1 MRYDVII
8 VGAGSAGCVLAARL
22 SEDSGRSVLLL
33 EAGPDYHDVPLPPEI
48 ASGFS
53 PAFTHDWEYVHEP
66 DLLGRTI
73 HLPRAKLVG
82 GCSATNATIA
92 LRGTPGDYDEWA
104 AQGNLGWAF
113 ADVLP
118 FFRSLENDVD
128 IHSEWHGSAGPL
140 PIRRY
145 SREELTVVQQA
156 FLQACAEAGYAQVT
170 DHNTPGAVGAGLLP
184 MNTIAGVRQS
194 TAQTYLAQARGRP
207 NLTIRSL
214 ALVDCLLFE
223 GRHAVGVHLALP
235 DETVWADSIILSA
248 GTYNSPLILMR
259 SGLGPAHH
267 LKEMDIPVLEDLPGV
282 GANLVDHPLLAM
294 RFAAPLTACTE
305 GRPAFQTLLTLK
317 SGGDIQGHDLHI
329 FPYSIV
335 PCDPEES
342 ASKAQFALFIA
353 VMKPHSRGRLL
364 LRSSAPDAV
373 PVIDLGYFTD
383 PRDMRH
389 MLKGVRVARQL
400 AQTAAM
406 KEIVLQELYSGTERP
421 DTDANLEVAI
431 LAEVESYH
439 HPVGTCR
446 MGPSTDSMA
455 VVDPQGKVYGVEGLW
470 IVDASIMPTI
480 PAANTNL
487 PTIVV
492 AERCAV
498 WLTHDHTVRFTQE
511 QVKAQE
517 RIIS

>member
-1 MRYDVII
+1 MTGSIFTNLTSLVAPSICRVRSWWA
-8 VGAGSAGCVLAARL
+8 GARRRMPPLRCAAHLATMTN
-22 SEDSGRSVLLL
+22 
-33 EAGPDYHDVPLPPEI
+33 GP
-48 ASGFS
+48 
-53 PAFTHDWEYVHEP
+53 
-66 DLLGRTI
+66 R
-73 HLPRAKLVG
+73 K
-82 GCSATNATIA
+82 AT
-92 LRGTPGDYDEWA
+92 P
-104 AQGNLGWAF
+104 GWAF

-118 FFRSLENDVD
+118 FFRSLENDADV
-128 IHSEWHGSAGPL
+128 HTEWHGTGGPL

-156 FLQACAEAGYAQVT
+156 FLQACAELGYAQVT
-170 DHNTPGAVGAGLLP
+170 DHNAPGAVGAGPSP

-194 TAQTYLAQARGRP
+194 TAHTYLAQARSRP
-207 NLTIRSL
+207 NLTVRSL
-214 ALVDCLLFE
+214 ALVDRLLFE
-223 GRHAVGVHLALP
+223 GRRAVGVRLALP
-235 DETVWADSIILSA
+235 DETVWADTIILSA

-259 SGLGPAHH
+259 SGLGPTHH
-267 LKEMDIPVLEDLPGV
+267 LKDLDIPVLEDLPGV

-294 RFAAPLTACTE
+294 RFAAPLAACAE
-305 GRPAFQTLLTLK
+305 GCPAFQTLLTLK
-317 SGGDIQGHDLHI
+317 SEDAIQGHDLHI
-329 FPYSIV
+329 FPYSIF

-342 ASKAQFALFIA
+342 ASKAQFVLFIA
-353 VMKPHSRGRLL
+353 VMKPRSRGRLL

-389 MLKGVRVARQL
+389 MLKGVQVARQL

-406 KEIVLQELYSGTERP
+406 KEIALQELYPGTERP
-421 DTDANLEVAI
+421 ETDADLEAAV

-446 MGPSTDSMA
+446 MGPGTDSMA
-455 VVDPQGKVYGVEGLW
+455 VVGPQGKVHGVEGIW

-492 AERCAV
+492 AERCAA
-498 WLTHDHTVRFTQE
+498 WLTTH
-511 QVKAQE
+511 
-517 RIIS
+517 

>member
-22 SEDSGRSVLLL
+22 SEDPGRSVLLL

-53 PAFTHDWEYVHEP
+53 PTFTHDWDYFHEP
-66 DLLGRTI
+66 DQSGRAI

-82 GCSATNATIA
+82 GCSATNATFA

-104 AQGNLGWAF
+104 AQGNPGWAF

-118 FFRSLENDVD
+118 FFCSLENDADV
-128 IHSEWHGSAGPL
+128 HTEWHGTGGPL

-145 SREELTVVQQA
+145 SREELTVVQQV
-156 FLQACAEAGYAQVT
+156 FLQACAEVGYAQVT
-170 DHNTPGAVGAGLLP
+170 DHNAPGAVGAGLLP
-184 MNTIAGVRQS
+184 MNTISSVRQS
-194 TAQTYLAQARGRP
+194 SAHTYLAQARSRP
-207 NLTIRSL
+207 NLTVRSL
-214 ALVDCLLFE
+214 ALVDRLLFE
-223 GRHAVGVHLALP
+223 GRRAVGVHLALP

-259 SGLGPAHH
+259 SGLGPTHH
-267 LKEMDIPVLEDLPGV
+267 LKDLDIPVLEDLPGV

-294 RFAAPLTACTE
+294 RFSAPLAACAE
-305 GRPAFQTLLTLK
+305 GCPAFQTLLTLK
-317 SGGDIQGHDLHI
+317 SEDAIQGHDLHI
-329 FPYSIV
+329 FPYSMF
-335 PCDPEES
+335 PCDPEEC
-342 ASKAQFALFIA
+342 ASKAQFVLFIA
-353 VMKPHSRGRLL
+353 VMKPRSRGRLF

-389 MLKGVRVARQL
+389 MLKGVQVARQL

-406 KEIVLQELYSGTERP
+406 KEIALQELYPGTERP
-421 DTDANLEVAI
+421 ETDADLEAAV

-446 MGPSTDSMA
+446 MGPGTDSMA
-455 VVDPQGKVYGVEGLW
+455 VVDSQGKVYGVEGIW

-492 AERCAV
+492 AERCAA
-498 WLTHDHTVRFTQE
+498 WLTTH
-511 QVKAQE
+511 
-517 RIIS
+517 

>member
-22 SEDSGRSVLLL
+22 SEDPGRSVLLL
-33 EAGPDYHDVPLPPEI
+33 EAGPDYHDAPLPPEI

-53 PAFTHDWEYVHEP
+53 PAFTHDWGYVHEP
-66 DLLGRTI
+66 DHLGRTI

-82 GCSATNATIA
+82 GCSATNATFA
-92 LRGTPGDYDEWA
+92 LRGTPNDYDEWA
-104 AQGNLGWAF
+104 AQGNPGWAF

-118 FFRSLENDVD
+118 FFRSLENDGD
-128 IHSEWHGSAGPL
+128 IHNEWHGSAGPL

-145 SREELTVVQQA
+145 THEELTAIQQA
-156 FLQACAEAGYAQVT
+156 FLLACAELGYAQVT
-170 DHNTPGAVGAGLLP
+170 DHNAPGTIGTGPMP

-194 TAQTYLAQARGRP
+194 TAHTYLAQARSRP
-207 NLTIRSL
+207 NLTVRSL
-214 ALVDCLLFE
+214 APVDRLLIE
-223 GRHAVGVHLALP
+223 GRRAVGVRLALP
-235 DETVWADSIILSA
+235 DETVWANAIILSA
-248 GTYNSPLILMR
+248 GTYNSPTILMR
-259 SGLGPAHH
+259 SGLGPARH
-267 LKEMDIPVLEDLPGV
+267 LQDLDIPVLEDLPGV
-282 GANLVDHPLLAM
+282 GANLIDHPLLAM
-294 RFAAPLTACTE
+294 RFAAPLAACAE
-305 GRPAFQTLLTLK
+305 GCPAFQTLLTLK

-329 FPYSIV
+329 FPYSIF

-342 ASKAQFALFIA
+342 ASGAQFALFIA
-353 VMKPHSRGRLL
+353 VMKPHSRGRLR

-400 AQTAAM
+400 AWTTAM
-406 KEIVLQELYSGTERP
+406 REIALQELYPGTERP
-421 DTDANLEVAI
+421 ETDADLEAAV

-446 MGPSTDSMA
+446 MGPGTDSMA
-455 VVDPQGKVYGVEGLW
+455 VVDPQGKVHGVEELW

-492 AERCAV
+492 AERCAA
-498 WLTHDHTVRFTQE
+498 WLSTH
-511 QVKAQE
+511 
-517 RIIS
+517 

>member
-22 SEDSGRSVLLL
+22 SENPGRSVLLL
-33 EAGPDYHDVPLPPEI
+33 EAGPDYHPAPLPPEI
-48 ASGFS
+48 ASGYR
-53 PAFTHDWEYVHEP
+53 PAFTHDWEYFHEP
-66 DLLGRTI
+66 DLLGRAI

-82 GCSATNATIA
+82 GCSATNATFA

-104 AQGNLGWAF
+104 AQGNPGWAF

-118 FFRSLENDVD
+118 FFRSLENDADVPT
-128 IHSEWHGSAGPL
+128 EWHGNAGPL

-156 FLQACAEAGYAQVT
+156 FLQASAEVGYAQVT
-170 DHNTPGAVGAGLLP
+170 DHNAPGAVGAGPSP

-194 TAQTYLAQARGRP
+194 TAHTYLAQARSRS

-214 ALVDCLLFE
+214 ALVDRLLFE

-267 LKEMDIPVLEDLPGV
+267 LKDLDIPVLEDLPGV

-294 RFAAPLTACTE
+294 RFAAPLAACAE
-305 GRPAFQTLLTLK
+305 RCPAFQTLLTLK
-317 SGGDIQGHDLHI
+317 SEDAIQGHDLHI

-335 PCDPEES
+335 PCEPEES
-342 ASKAQFALFIA
+342 ASKAQFVLFIA
-353 VMKPHSRGRLL
+353 VMKPHSHGRLL

-389 MLKGVRVARQL
+389 MLKGVQVARQL

-406 KEIVLQELYSGTERP
+406 KEIALQELYPGTERP
-421 DTDANLEVAI
+421 ETDADLEAAV

-446 MGPSTDSMA
+446 MGPGTDSMA
-455 VVDPQGKVYGVEGLW
+455 VVGPQGKVHGVEGIW

-492 AERCAV
+492 AERCAA
-498 WLTHDHTVRFTQE
+498 WLTTH
-511 QVKAQE
+511 
-517 RIIS
+517 

>member
-1 MRYDVII
+1 MKYDVII

-22 SEDSGRSVLLL
+22 SEASSRSILLL

-48 ASGFS
+48 ASGFR

-66 DLLGRTI
+66 DHLGRTI

-82 GCSATNATIA
+82 GCSATNATFA
-92 LRGTPGDYDEWA
+92 LRGTPTDYDEWA
-104 AQGNLGWAF
+104 AQGNPGWAF

-145 SREELTVVQQA
+145 AHEELTAVQQA
-156 FLQACAEAGYAQVT
+156 FLQACAELGYAQVA
-170 DHNTPGAVGAGLLP
+170 DHNAPGAVGAGPVP

-194 TAQTYLAQARGRP
+194 TAHTYLAQARTRP

-214 ALVDCLLFE
+214 APVDRLLFE
-223 GRHAVGVHLALP
+223 GRHAVGVHLTLR

-267 LKEMDIPVLEDLPGV
+267 LKELDIPVLEDLPGV

-294 RFAAPLTACTE
+294 RFAAPLAASAE

-317 SGGDIQGHDLHI
+317 SEDAIQGHDLHI

-335 PCDPEES
+335 LCDPEES
-342 ASKAQFALFIA
+342 ASNAQFALFIGM
-353 VMKPHSRGRLL
+353 MKPRSRGRLR
-364 LRSSAPDAV
+364 LRSSAPDAA
-373 PVIDLGYFTD
+373 PMIDLGYFTD
-383 PRDMRH
+383 PDDLRR
-389 MLKGVRVARQL
+389 MLKGVRIARQL

-406 KEIVLQELYSGTERP
+406 KEIALQELYPGTQVP
-421 DTDANLEVAI
+421 DTDANLEAAV

-446 MGPSTDSMA
+446 MGPGTDSMA
-455 VVDPQGKVYGVEGLW
+455 VVDPQGKVYGVEGIW

-492 AERCAV
+492 AERCAA
-498 WLTHDHTVRFTQE
+498 WLTMH
-511 QVKAQE
+511 
-517 RIIS
+517 

>member
-1 MRYDVII
+1 MGYDVII
-8 VGAGSAGCVLAARL
+8 VGAGSAGCVLATRL
-22 SEDSGRSVLLL
+22 SEASSRSILLL
-33 EAGPDYHDVPLPPEI
+33 EAGPDYHDAPLPPEI

-53 PAFTHDWEYVHEP
+53 PAFTHDWEYFHEP
-66 DLLGRTI
+66 DQHGRTI

-82 GCSATNATIA
+82 GCSATNATFA

-104 AQGNLGWAF
+104 AQGNPGWAF

-118 FFRSLENDVD
+118 FFRSLENDADVPT
-128 IHSEWHGSAGPL
+128 EWHGTVGPL

-156 FLQACAEAGYAQVT
+156 FLQACAEVGYAQVT
-170 DHNTPGAVGAGLLP
+170 DHNAPGAVGAGLLP

-194 TAQTYLAQARGRP
+194 TAHTYLAQARGRP

-214 ALVDCLLFE
+214 ALVDRLLFE

-235 DETVWADSIILSA
+235 DETVWADRIILSA

-267 LKEMDIPVLEDLPGV
+267 LKELDISVLEDLPGV
-282 GANLVDHPLLAM
+282 GANLVDHPLVAM
-294 RFAAPLTACTE
+294 RFAAPLAACTE
-305 GRPAFQTLLTLK
+305 GCPAFQTLLTLK

-364 LRSSAPDAV
+364 VRSSAPDSV
-373 PVIDLGYFTD
+373 PVIDLGYFRD

-406 KEIVLQELYSGTERP
+406 KEIALQELYPGTERP
-421 DTDANLEVAI
+421 ETDADLEAAV
-431 LAEVESYH
+431 LAGVESYH

-446 MGPSTDSMA
+446 MGPGTDSLA

-492 AERCAV
+492 AERCAA
-498 WLTHDHTVRFTQE
+498 WLTTH
-511 QVKAQE
+511 
-517 RIIS
+517 